1 MISAAHI
8 GASVEV
14 EVDEDED
21 GIDFDP
27 DEVPDND
34 PKTREPPFIVGFHKI
49 DFNDDDAVAAMIT
62 DIGEQYEIAVK
73 KAGLKMAPRGTAY
86 RVSRGGVPMNERI
99 MKDKK

>member
-14 EVDEDED
+14 EIDEDV
-21 GIDFDP
+21 IDNDP
-27 DEVPDND
+27 DAVPDND
-34 PKTREPPFIVGFHKI
+34 PETRKRPFVVGFHKI
-49 DFNDDDAVAAMIT
+49 DFNDDDAVAAMVT